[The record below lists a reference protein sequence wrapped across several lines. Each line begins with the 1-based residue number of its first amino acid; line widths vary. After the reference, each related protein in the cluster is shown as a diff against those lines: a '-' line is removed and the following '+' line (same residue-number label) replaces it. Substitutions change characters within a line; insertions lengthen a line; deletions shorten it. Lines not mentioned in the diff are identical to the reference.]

1 MVYEEKVPFT
11 FGYLIALLFPATAV
25 YMFIIAYLQ
34 VTRGPIGDKPAPT
47 LFYILFGALF
57 IGLTWFITQF
67 LHLFIRIEEKTV
79 IISYGIFKT
88 LIQRDSIEKVY
99 LDKANP
105 LLSYGGW
112 GLRFGAYQG
121 KPRKVYNIPRFRCV
135 VITRKDSKTEIVF
148 STANPDQVIQLLT
161 PAQT

>member
-1 MVYEEKVPFT
+1 MVYEEKVPFK
-11 FGYLIALLFPATAV
+11 FGYVIALLFPATAV
-25 YMFIIAYLQ
+25 YMFVIAYLQ

-47 LFYILFGALF
+47 LFYILFGTLF
-57 IGLTWFITQF
+57 IGLTWFISQF
-67 LHLFIRIEEKTV
+67 LQLFIRIEEKTI

-88 LIQRDSIEKVY
+88 LVNRDTIEKAY

-121 KPRKVYNIPRFRCV
+121 RPRKAYNIPGYRCIV
-135 VITRKDSKTEIVF
+135 LTIQKVKTEIVF
-148 STANPDQVIQLLT
+148 STANPDQVIELLT